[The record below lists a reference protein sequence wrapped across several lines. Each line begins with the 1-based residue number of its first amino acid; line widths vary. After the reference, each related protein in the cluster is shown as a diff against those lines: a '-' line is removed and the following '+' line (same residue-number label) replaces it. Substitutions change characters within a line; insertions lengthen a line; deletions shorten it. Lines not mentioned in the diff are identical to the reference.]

1 MIHTIKLIEKGASI
15 GIYDVVGS
23 HRQQMPDFELTL
35 GEDIL
40 TADDN
45 YVDYN
50 GSLIVSEKEVEDA
63 VIDFIRIN
71 YPEIYDYMIDIR
83 ES

>member
-15 GIYDVVGS
+15 GIYNVVGS
-23 HRQQMPDFELTL
+23 HGQTLPDFELTL
-35 GEDIL
+35 GVDIL
-40 TADDN
+40 KSDDD
-45 YVDYN
+45 YVNYN

-63 VIDFIRIN
+63 VIDFIRHN

>member
-1 MIHTIKLIEKGASI
+1 MIHTIKLIEKGESI
-15 GIYDVVGS
+15 GIYNVVNSFG
-23 HRQQMPDFELTL
+23 QQLPDFDITL
-35 GEDIL
+35 GVDIL
-40 TADDN
+40 KSDDN